1 MTRLLRRGRLPLL
14 TTMSALL
21 IAAAAFTAAPASADT
36 IIPIN
41 WNVNATTHIK
51 SLNMDVVVP
60 QGTFNGAFDLTDG
73 SLSGNLAL
81 PPASKSIELFG
92 MPIASTTFAMTQ
104 NGPITGHVDL
114 ATMTATVNTSFNFAI
129 TKATLSFLP
138 WLNLVGS
145 SCRGSAPINVTLS
158 GPVSLTGTSSFSATY
173 TLPKLTGCGF
183 LLTPILN
190 LIIPGP
196 GNTFTAS
203 FGPAT

>member
-1 MTRLLRRGRLPLL
+1 
-14 TTMSALL
+14 
-21 IAAAAFTAAPASADT
+21 
-36 IIPIN
+36 
-41 WNVNATTHIK
+41 
-51 SLNMDVVVP
+51 
-60 QGTFNGAFDLTDG
+60 
-73 SLSGNLAL
+73 
-81 PPASKSIELFG
+81 
-92 MPIASTTFAMTQ
+92 MTQ